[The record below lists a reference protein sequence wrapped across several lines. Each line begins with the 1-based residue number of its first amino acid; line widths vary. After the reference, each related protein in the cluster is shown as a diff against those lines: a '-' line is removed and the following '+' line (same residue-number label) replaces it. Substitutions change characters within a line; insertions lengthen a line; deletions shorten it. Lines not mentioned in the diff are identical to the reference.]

1 MSKKPPIQD
10 IRLFELVHRKL
21 GLILVLVMCC
31 AGAPLAG
38 YGQSLVAVDDL
49 ISLPNGGAIID
60 AHTLL
65 FGNDDVPTDS
75 IQVVM
80 VSSPAHGNLVSLG
93 GYLFEYVA
101 DAGFIG
107 QDSFQYQL
115 QTVPIQH
122 LTLDP
127 AVSVLD
133 FDAKVTV
140 DPLGQDGDVE
150 PIPVG
155 GEIDLDMGLD
165 PSSVDSAQIVGLH
178 VLNVANQSL
187 RFDYGFPFTVG
198 TLRIKVAE
206 EKVRLDLVQPGPRA
220 AVTGILNAFSQEN
233 NPISVRVEATLEG
246 GGLLA
251 SQVPD
256 DVQIL
261 ETETPIALTGNI
273 LRQGET
279 IVLLLTI
286 DSDYAFDLDGNE
298 VELNISGSIQAF
310 GVFQPRIESNVAT
323 VSINVIEATDVEV
336 NPLDPALIHL
346 SVYPNPVVNEITV
359 EVSNTAASISEVSI
373 IDVLGRIVH
382 VRHYSGTDAQS
393 TVRLNTS
400 HLSSG
405 VYLVSVDS
413 PLGRVSRSII
423 VH

>member
-1 MSKKPPIQD
+1 MQD
-10 IRLFELVHRKL
+10 IRLFDSVLKKM
-21 GLILVLVMCC
+21 GLALVLGVCWTS
-31 AGAPLAG
+31 APLAG
-38 YGQSLVAVDDL
+38 YGQSLVAVDDM
-49 ISLPNGGAIID
+49 ISLPNGGAILD
-60 AHTLL
+60 ARALL

-75 IQVVM
+75 IQIVM
-80 VSSPAHGNLVSLG
+80 VSSPTHGHLVSLG
-93 GYLFEYVA
+93 GHMFEYVA
-101 DAGFIG
+101 DVGFIG

-127 AVSVLD
+127 AVSILE
-133 FDAKVTV
+133 FDAFVTV
-140 DPLGQDGDVE
+140 DPLGRDGDVE

-155 GEIDLDMGLD
+155 GTIDLDMGLD

-178 VLNVANQSL
+178 LMNVANQSL

-206 EKVRLDLVQPGPRA
+206 EKVRLDLVQPGPKA
-220 AVTGILNAFSQEN
+220 TVTGLLNAFSQED
-233 NPISVRVEATLEG
+233 NPISVRVEATLDG
-246 GGLLA
+246 DGVLA

-256 DVQIL
+256 DVQVL

-273 LRQGET
+273 LRQGES

-298 VELNISGSIQAF
+298 VELNILGSIQAF
-310 GVFQPRIESNVAT
+310 GVFEPRIESNVAT
-323 VSINVIEATDVEV
+323 VSINVTEATDVEV
-336 NPLDPALIHL
+336 NPLEPALIQL

-359 EVSNTAASISEVSI
+359 KVSNTAVSISEVSI
-373 IDVLGRIVH
+373 IDVLGRIVQ
-382 VRHYSGTDAQS
+382 VQRFSGMDAQS
-393 TVRLNTS
+393 AVRVNTS

-405 VYLVSVDS
+405 VYLVNVDL
-413 PLGRVSRSII
+413 PLGRVSRSIV